1 MLLYKGTTYVTLAFY
16 CLLRLCCV
24 HTQYGRFLFYCK
36 GGDSDVLIPVIT
48 SGTYEIK
55 NHSIPSWYV
64 VSLLWWYAKRRYS
77 NAPYRGIKNHDELKG
92 RFTVWLEKVVRN
104 AKINY
109 IKRLKRQPPT
119 LYLEEIPESALP
131 AQNIAADVYTKSEF
145 EFEEE
150 RLAEAFSKL
159 PLMRKRILTMLFVE
173 NISPDEISKKLNC
186 SPQYVYNQR
195 YKALKAL
202 RNELDKDGEQS

>member
-1 MLLYKGTTYVTLAFY
+1 MH
-16 CLLRLCCV
+16 
-24 HTQYGRFLFYCK
+24 HTEEY
-36 GGDSDVLIPVIT
+36 
-48 SGTYEIK
+48 
-55 NHSIPSWYV
+55 
-64 VSLLWWYAKRRYS
+64 
-77 NAPYRGIKNHDELKG
+77 KNHDELRG
-92 RFTVWLEKVVRN
+92 RFTVWLEKVVKN

-109 IKRLKRQPPT
+109 I
-119 LYLEEIPESALP
+119 
-131 AQNIAADVYTKSEF
+131 
-145 EFEEE
+145 E

-173 NISPDEISKKLNC
+173 NISPDKISKNLNC

>member
-1 MLLYKGTTYVTLAFY
+1 M
-16 CLLRLCCV
+16 R
-24 HTQYGRFLFYCK
+24 HTEEY
-36 GGDSDVLIPVIT
+36 
-48 SGTYEIK
+48 
-55 NHSIPSWYV
+55 
-64 VSLLWWYAKRRYS
+64 
-77 NAPYRGIKNHDELKG
+77 KNHDELKG

-131 AQNIAADVYTKSEF
+131 AQNLAADAYTKSEF

-159 PLMRKRILTMLFVE
+159 RSLAGFLFDFPAAASVSAIDFCLFLSYTIFVIGE
-173 NISPDEISKKLNC
+173 RQDLLYQISEIPISREGDSHGFKGTRL
-186 SPQYVYNQR
+186 Y
-195 YKALKAL
+195 
-202 RNELDKDGEQS
+202 RNRR

>member
-1 MLLYKGTTYVTLAFY
+1 MH
-16 CLLRLCCV
+16 
-24 HTQYGRFLFYCK
+24 HTEEY
-36 GGDSDVLIPVIT
+36 
-48 SGTYEIK
+48 
-55 NHSIPSWYV
+55 
-64 VSLLWWYAKRRYS
+64 
-77 NAPYRGIKNHDELKG
+77 KNHDELRG

-131 AQNIAADVYTKSEF
+131 AQNLAAVAYPKSEF

-186 SPQYVYNQR
+186 SPQYVYNQ
-195 YKALKAL
+195 
-202 RNELDKDGEQS
+202 

>member
-1 MLLYKGTTYVTLAFY
+1 MH
-16 CLLRLCCV
+16 
-24 HTQYGRFLFYCK
+24 HTEEY
-36 GGDSDVLIPVIT
+36 
-48 SGTYEIK
+48 
-55 NHSIPSWYV
+55 
-64 VSLLWWYAKRRYS
+64 
-77 NAPYRGIKNHDELKG
+77 KNHDELKG

-109 IKRLKRQPPT
+109 IKSLKKQPQI

-131 AQNIAADVYTKSEF
+131 IQNLTTDVYTKSEF

-159 PLMRKRILTMLFVE
+159 PLMRKQILTMLFAE
-173 NISPDEISKKLNC
+173 NISPSEISKRLNC
-186 SPQYVYNQR
+186 SPQYIYNQR

-202 RNELDKDGEQS
+202 RNELDKEERK